1 MEKQLQLFMERAAAD
16 VEAEL
21 KALLPADD
29 ERCGRLIKAIN
40 YGVFT
45 GGKRLRPT
53 AFFAVLDALG
63 TERKPYLSFAAA
75 IEMIHSYSL
84 IHDDLPAMDDD
95 DFRRGKPTV
104 HKIFGESTAILA
116 GDGLL
121 TYAFIAM
128 MKNRAML
135 DANRL
140 MNAMEMVAD
149 CAGLGGMVAGQ
160 AVDVLANMGNTDLEA
175 LLYIHENKTG
185 KLFLASLV
193 SAAILAGADKKTQEA
208 LHRYAL
214 SAGLAFQIIDD
225 VMDLR
230 EANASGGKIRTSDM
244 IKHKMTFPVLLGIA
258 ASEQMA
264 QEKVEEAKAAIAFLG
279 ERGLILNAL
288 ADYLVQMKV

>member
-1 MEKQLQLFMERAAAD
+1 MEKELQLFMQGAAAD

-21 KALLPADD
+21 KSLLPASD
-29 ERCGRLIKAIN
+29 ERCDRLIKAIQ

-45 GGKRLRPT
+45 GGKRLRPA
-53 AFFAVLDALG
+53 AFLAVLDALG
-63 TERKPYLSFAAA
+63 EERAPYLSFAAA

-104 HKIFGESTAILA
+104 HKIFGEATAVLA

-128 MKNRAML
+128 LKNRAKL
-135 DANRL
+135 NADRL
-140 MNAMEMVAD
+140 MNAIELVAD

-160 AVDVLANMGNTDLEA
+160 GVDVLANMSNTDLDG

-185 KLFLASLV
+185 KLFVASLV
-193 SAAILAGADKKTQEA
+193 SAAVLAGADKKTQEA
-208 LHRYAL
+208 LCCYAL
-214 SAGLAFQIIDD
+214 SSGLAFQIIDD

-264 QEKVEEAKAAIAFLG
+264 QQKVEEAKAAIAFLG
-279 ERGLILNAL
+279 ERGRILNKL
-288 ADYLVQMKV
+288 ADYLVQREV